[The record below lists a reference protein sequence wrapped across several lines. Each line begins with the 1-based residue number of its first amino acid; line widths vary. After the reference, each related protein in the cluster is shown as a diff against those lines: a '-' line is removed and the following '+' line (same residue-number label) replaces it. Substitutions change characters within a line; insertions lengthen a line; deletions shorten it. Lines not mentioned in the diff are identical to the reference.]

1 MSEHQPI
8 LPPSQPPINV
18 SQPPQPQDM
27 DAEDSLGAVLE
38 AGNPN
43 MPPNNEAV
51 EMDAAGGENNDNDD
65 QQSDM
70 DLDYLAESES
80 DSETENEV
88 NEANNANNP
97 DNAGK

>member
-43 MPPNNEAV
+43 ILPSNNEAV
-51 EMDAAGGENNDNDD
+51 DMDHAAVGENNDNDD
-65 QQSDM
+65 QQSGIFVDFFF
-70 DLDYLAESES
+70 
-80 DSETENEV
+80 T
-88 NEANNANNP
+88 
-97 DNAGK
+97 